1 MRFRALK
8 IYALVTVF
16 LYALSMLSANLVIFL
31 LALPIIFD
39 LASSLL
45 SFKKDQKLN
54 QGLKM
59 YSLGA
64 LSLYTISWMIFMI
77 DYLLF
82 GRKSDYF
89 GYGIGIFMLLLI
101 TPITYSYAKDVFG
114 ENRVVINT
122 FWILMSLFAFN
133 FSYEILRS
141 EW

>member
-54 QGLKM
+54 QGLKI
-59 YSLGA
+59 YSFGA

-77 DYLLF
+77 DYLLY

-89 GYGIGIFMLLLI
+89 GYGIGVFMLLLI

-114 ENRVVINT
+114 ENRVVINI

-133 FSYEILRS
+133 FCYEILRS
-141 EW
+141 E

>member
-1 MRFRALK
+1 MGFRALK

-16 LYALSMLSANLVIFL
+16 LYALIMLSANLVIFL

-54 QGLKM
+54 QGLKI
-59 YSLGA
+59 YSFGA

>member
-1 MRFRALK
+1 
-8 IYALVTVF
+8 
-16 LYALSMLSANLVIFL
+16 MLSASLVIFL

-54 QGLKM
+54 QGLKI
-59 YSLGA
+59 YSFGA

-77 DYLLF
+77 DYLLY

-89 GYGIGIFMLLLI
+89 GYGIGVFMLLLI

-114 ENRVVINT
+114 ENRVVKNI
-122 FWILMSLFAFN
+122 FFILMFLFLFN
-133 FSYEILRS
+133 FAYEMLRA
-141 EW
+141 E

>member
-8 IYALVTVF
+8 IYALVIVF
-16 LYALSMLSANLVIFL
+16 LYALIMLSASLVIFL

-54 QGLKM
+54 QGLKI
-59 YSLGA
+59 YSFGA
-64 LSLYTISWMIFMI
+64 LSLYTISWMI
-77 DYLLF
+77 DYLLY

-89 GYGIGIFMLLLI
+89 GYGIGVFMLLLI

-114 ENRVVINT
+114 ENRVVRNI

-133 FSYEILRS
+133 FCYEILRS
-141 EW
+141 E

>member
-54 QGLKM
+54 QGLKI
-59 YSLGA
+59 YSFGA

-89 GYGIGIFMLLLI
+89 GYGIGILMLLLI

-141 EW
+141 E

>member
-8 IYALVTVF
+8 IYALVIVF
-16 LYALSMLSANLVIFL
+16 LYALIMLSASLVIFL

-45 SFKKDQKLN
+45 SFKKDQKLH
-54 QGLKM
+54 QGLKI
-59 YSLGA
+59 YSFGA

-77 DYLLF
+77 DYLLY

-89 GYGIGIFMLLLI
+89 GYGIGVFMLLLI

-133 FSYEILRS
+133 FCYEILRS
-141 EW
+141 E

>member
-1 MRFRALK
+1 MRFSALK
-8 IYALVTVF
+8 ISALVTVF

-54 QGLKM
+54 QGLKI
-59 YSLGA
+59 YSFGA

>member
-54 QGLKM
+54 QGLKI
-59 YSLGA
+59 YSFGA

-122 FWILMSLFAFN
+122 FRILMSLFAFN

>member
-54 QGLKM
+54 QGLKI
-59 YSLGA
+59 YSFGA

-89 GYGIGIFMLLLI
+89 GYGIGVFMLLLI

-133 FSYEILRS
+133 FCYEILRS
-141 EW
+141 E

>member
-54 QGLKM
+54 QGLKI
-59 YSLGA
+59 YSFGA

-82 GRKSDYF
+82 GRKLDYL

-141 EW
+141 E

>member
-16 LYALSMLSANLVIFL
+16 LYALIMLSANLVIFL

-54 QGLKM
+54 QGLKI
-59 YSLGA
+59 YSFGA

-89 GYGIGIFMLLLI
+89 GYDIGILMLLLI

>member
-8 IYALVTVF
+8 IYALVIVF
-16 LYALSMLSANLVIFL
+16 LYALIMLSASLVIFL

-54 QGLKM
+54 QGLKI
-59 YSLGA
+59 YSFGA
-64 LSLYTISWMIFMI
+64 LSLYTISWMI
-77 DYLLF
+77 DYLLY

-89 GYGIGIFMLLLI
+89 GYGIGVFMLLLI

-133 FSYEILRS
+133 FCYEILRS
-141 EW
+141 E